1 MKNAGFFLLEN
12 MLSKLRCQIFFNEF
26 MHPNLRINL
35 KIINNI
41 NCNLISPLKI
51 VMIFKLKIISFYLKQ
66 LRKNDKKCWF

>member
-12 MLSKLRCQIFFNEF
+12 RLSKLRCQIFFNEF
-26 MHPNLRINL
+26 MHPNLRNNL

-41 NCNLISPLKI
+41 NCNLIIPLKI